1 MYIYIYMY
9 TCIYIIL
16 YDNFAF
22 FPHPQKGNSAKI
34 CFCHGHPPQP
44 PGKPP
49 QCRAPVPAGA
59 VSRAAPGA
67 RCTRPRVDPSRP
79 GHPATSVTFAWQR
92 LKPSHNWGGSSWF
105 QGDFKGCLLG
115 YNLMWWLNGVSWDIT
130 INNSDSK
137 RGLWNTSPSRGGHN
151 FINHY
156 IPLGRCLLAISH

>member
-1 MYIYIYMY
+1 MY

-79 GHPATSVTFAWQR
+79 GHPATSVTF
-92 LKPSHNWGGSSWF
+92 GSFGAGMWAKSLVLTWWNL
-105 QGDFKGCLLG
+105 GNNKG
-115 YNLMWWLNGVSWDIT
+115 YNS
-130 INNSDSK
+130 
-137 RGLWNTSPSRGGHN
+137 
-151 FINHY
+151 
-156 IPLGRCLLAISH
+156 